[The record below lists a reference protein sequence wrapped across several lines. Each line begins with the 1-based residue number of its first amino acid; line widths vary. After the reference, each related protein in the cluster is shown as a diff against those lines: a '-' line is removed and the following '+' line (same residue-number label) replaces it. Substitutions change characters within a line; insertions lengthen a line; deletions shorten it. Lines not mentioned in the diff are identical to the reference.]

1 MKLKGGYAG
10 KILRIN
16 LTSRTSTADEIS
28 EEDLLLYAGGR
39 GLGIKLLFD
48 DFPIGA
54 SPLSPDNRII
64 FLSGPLTGT
73 PFIYSGKWMVITKSP
88 LTGAYIRS
96 VSGGMLGVAMKR
108 AGFDAIVIEGASE
121 RPVFIYV
128 HSGGIE
134 IRDASQYWGLTTDK
148 VQDGIRS
155 ELGTKKCAIAC
166 IGPAGE
172 NRVRFAAIVCDR
184 RTASRGGAG
193 AVMGAKK
200 LKALVVSG
208 YKKIPFNNRQA
219 LTDLSK
225 EQLKIVKAHKVFEDF
240 SEKGTAMLERIES
253 VGLLPVKNFREGVL
267 PGIENLYSDKY
278 ANIRKKHTACFNCP
292 IHCGKV
298 YEVKEGKYAGTVS
311 EGPEYESMFALGS
324 LVGNTDYT
332 LTIAADKLC
341 DDYGLDTISTGGVMG
356 FCMELFERGI
366 LKEADADGYNIQ
378 WGDDKFIFDFIK
390 KIALRE
396 GFGDLLAEGTR
407 RAAEKIG
414 KGADQYAMQVKGMEL
429 PGYDPRG
436 AMALALNYAT
446 SNVGGN
452 HCVGYSPRE
461 IVGIPEPIDP
471 FTTENKAE
479 LAKSNQDLTAV
490 YETGIVCLFP
500 FLFGMVSIGLYG
512 RMISTI
518 TGIEAFSDEAYLLR
532 LGERIWNLE
541 RLFNVR
547 EGFGRKDDILPARF
561 LEEPLKEGIIKNHTV
576 DLYAMLDE
584 YYRVRGWGLESGSP
598 SEEKLRELNII
609 F

>member
-1 MKLKGGYAG
+1 MKLKSGYAG
-10 KILRIN
+10 KILWVN
-16 LTSRTSTADEIS
+16 LTTGKSAVNEVS
-28 EEDLLLYAGGR
+28 EADLLLYVGGR

-48 DFPIGA
+48 GFPVGA
-54 SPLSPDNRII
+54 SPLSPENRII

-73 PFIYSGKWMVITKSP
+73 PFIYSGKWMVVTKSP
-88 LTGAYIRS
+88 LTNAYIRS

-148 VQDGIRS
+148 VQAGIRN

-172 NRVRFAAIVCDR
+172 NLVRFAAIVNDR
-184 RTASRGGAG
+184 RTASRGGVG
-193 AVMGAKK
+193 AVMGSKN

-208 YKKIPFNNRQA
+208 YKNISFNNREA

-225 EQLKIVKAHKVFEDF
+225 EQLQIAKAHPVFKNF
-240 SEKGTAMLERIES
+240 SEKGTAMLEWIES
-253 VGLLPVKNFREGVL
+253 EGLLPVKNFREGAL

-298 YEVKEGKYAGTVS
+298 YEVKEGKYAGTVN

-324 LVGNTDYT
+324 NVGNTDYT

-341 DDYGLDTISTGGVMG
+341 DDYGLDTVSTGGIMA

-366 LKEADADGYNIQ
+366 LRENDTDGYRIQ
-378 WGDDKFIFDFIK
+378 WGDDKFIFDFIR

-407 RAAEKIG
+407 RAAEKTG
-414 KGADQYAMQVKGMEL
+414 KGAEQYAMQVKGMEL

-446 SNVGGN
+446 SNVGAN
-452 HCVGYSPRE
+452 HCVGYSPKE
-461 IVGIPEPIDP
+461 IAGIPVRVDP
-471 FTTENKAE
+471 FTTENKAQ
-479 LAKSNQDLTAV
+479 LAKSNQDLTAAC
-490 YETGIVCLFP
+490 ETGIVCLFP
-500 FLFGMVSIGLYG
+500 FLFGMIPLELYG
-512 RMISTI
+512 RLISTI
-518 TGIEAFSDEAYLLR
+518 TGIEEFADEAYLLR

-541 RLFNVR
+541 RLFNIR
-547 EGFGRKDDILPARF
+547 EGFGRKDDILPVRF
-561 LEEPLKEGIIKNHTV
+561 LEESLTEGKRAHHTV
-576 DLYAMLDE
+576 DLGAMLDE
-584 YYRVRGWGLESGSP
+584 YYRVRGWDPESGAP

>member
-1 MKLKGGYAG
+1 MKLKSGYAG
-10 KILRIN
+10 KILWVN
-16 LTSRTSTADEIS
+16 LTTGKSAVNEVS
-28 EEDLLLYAGGR
+28 EADLLLYAGGR

-48 DFPIGA
+48 GFPVGA
-54 SPLSPDNRII
+54 SPLSSGNRII

-73 PFIYSGKWMVITKSP
+73 PFIYSGKWMVVTKSP

-172 NRVRFAAIVCDR
+172 NLVRFAAIVNDR
-184 RTASRGGAG
+184 RTASRGGVG
-193 AVMGAKK
+193 AVMGSKN

-208 YKKIPFNNRQA
+208 YKEIPVNSREA
-219 LTDLSK
+219 LVNLSR
-225 EQLKIVKAHKVFEDF
+225 EQLEIVKAHPVYEDF
-240 SEKGTAMLERIES
+240 SEKGTAMLEWIES
-253 VGLLPVKNFREGVL
+253 EGLLPVKNFREGVL
-267 PGIENLYSDKY
+267 PGIENLFSDKY
-278 ANIRKKHTACFNCP
+278 ANIRTKHTACFNCP

-298 YEVKEGKYAGTVS
+298 YEVKEGKYAGTVN

-324 LVGNTDYT
+324 MVGNTDYT

-341 DDYGLDTISTGGVMG
+341 DDYGLDTVSTGGVMG

-366 LKEADADGYNIQ
+366 LTEADADGYHMQ

-414 KGADQYAMQVKGMEL
+414 KGSDQYAMQVKGMEL

-436 AMALALNYAT
+436 AMAMALNYAT
-446 SNVGGN
+446 SNVGAN
-452 HCVGYSPRE
+452 HCIGYSPRE
-461 IVGIPEPIDP
+461 IVGIPEPVDP
-471 FTTENKAE
+471 FTTDKKGL
-479 LAKSNQDLTAV
+479 LAKSNQDVTAIG
-490 YETGIVCLFP
+490 ETGIVCLFP
-500 FLFGMVSIGLYG
+500 LLFGMIPLELYG
-512 RMISTI
+512 RMLSTA
-518 TGIEAFSDEAYLLR
+518 TGVKEFSDEAYLLR

-547 EGFGRKDDILPARF
+547 EGFGRKDDMLPARF
-561 LEEPLKEGIIKNHTV
+561 LEEPLKEGKRKNHTV
-576 DLYAMLDE
+576 DLDAMLDE
-584 YYRVRGWGLESGSP
+584 YYRVRGWGLESGAP
-598 SEEKLRELNII
+598 SEEKLRELEIR
-609 F
+609 